1 MKPSSLQQ
9 QNKGQWMQME
19 HTKFHINMRKKH
31 FHVEIMFYIVN
42 IVTTD
47 FFLLLA
53 AILIGTTKS
62 FCFLLL
68 YSLDYYSIKL
78 DLESSFQVLWCFFF
92 LGVCVC
98 FCLIFMAFRYSL
110 SSHSILHWLILDF
123 PSNIASNF
131 R

>member
-78 DLESSFQVLWCFFF
+78 DLESSFQVLWCFFI
-92 LGVCVC
+92 LCVC
-98 FCLIFMAFRYSL
+98 LFLF
-110 SSHSILHWLILDF
+110 
-123 PSNIASNF
+123 NF
-131 R
+131 YGI